1 MDDEVLG
8 CSSWFYY
15 EIPHLSVSRTQ
26 VLYTTR
32 THPLTNNILHEQA
45 LVAAKANFDFAWTYF
60 NDINRL
66 DSFSQA
72 DLIAEFEQY
81 INKWRPDTILIPAPS
96 YNQDHRACY
105 EAALTACRPHD
116 VNHFVKRV
124 LVYEE
129 PETLGAMRST
139 HVFKPQ
145 YFRPVD
151 IEEKMIL
158 YGLYGSQVR
167 AHRSLR
173 HIQALAEVRG
183 AQSNYKFAE
192 AFEVARWVE

>member
-8 CSSWFYY
+8 CTSWLDKDT
-15 EIPHLSVSRTQ
+15 IVI
-26 VLYTTR
+26 YTTK
-32 THPLTNNILHEQA
+32 THPLTNRILEEQEI
-45 LVAAKANFDFAWTYF
+45 VAAKAGFKSAWTYL

-66 DSFSQA
+66 DNFSQA
-72 DLIAEFEQY
+72 DLIGEFEQY
-81 INKWRPDTILIPAPS
+81 INGFKPDTVLIPAPS

-116 VNHFVKRV
+116 INWFVKRV

-129 PETLGAMRST
+129 PETLGAMRSA

-145 YFRPVD
+145 YFQEVD
-151 IEEKMIL
+151 IEKKIAL
-158 YGLYGSQVR
+158 YMLYNSQVR
-167 AHRSLR
+167 AHRSLE
-173 HIQALAEVRG
+173 HIRALSTVRG
-183 AQSNYKFAE
+183 SQSNMSEAE

>member
-8 CSSWFYY
+8 CTSWLD
-15 EIPHLSVSRTQ
+15 EDVV
-26 VLYTTR
+26 VLYTTK
-32 THPLTNNILHEQA
+32 THPLTNKILEEQS
-45 LVAAKANFDFAWTYF
+45 LVAAKAGFDFAWTYF

-72 DLIAEFEQY
+72 DLIGEFELY
-81 INKWRPDTILIPAPS
+81 INKFKPDTILVPAPS

-116 VNHFVKRV
+116 ANHFVKRV

-129 PETLGAMRST
+129 PETLGAMRSA

-145 YFRPVD
+145 YFRAVD
-151 IEEKMIL
+151 IDKKIEL
-158 YGLYGSQVR
+158 YRLYNSQVR
-167 AHRSLR
+167 AHRSLE
-173 HIQALAEVRG
+173 HIRALSTVRG
-183 AQSNYKFAE
+183 AQSNMSEAE